1 MKTDTIGPRSST
13 LHYNQDYRKITP
25 TKNNVL
31 VKDMEFG
38 ERMTLGGIII
48 LDDDKKGQGIRPRW
62 AEVVAVGR
70 LQEDVKVGEYI
81 LVAHGRWTRGLDMT
95 DEDGVTTT
103 VRLVDPKDILMSS
116 DEPPKEDLTFGIN
129 PTY

>member
-1 MKTDTIGPRSST
+1 MKTIIGARSST
-13 LHYNQDYRKITP
+13 LHYYQDYRKIQP

-38 ERMTLGGIII
+38 ERQTLGGIII
-48 LDDDKKGQGIRPRW
+48 IDDDKKGQGIRPRW
-62 AEVVAVGR
+62 AEVVAIGPK
-70 LQEDVKVGEYI
+70 QEDVKTGEYI

-95 DEDGVTTT
+95 DENGETTT

-116 DEPPKEDLTFGIN
+116 DELPKEDLTFGIN
-129 PTY
+129 PT

>member
-1 MKTDTIGPRSST
+1 MNTDTIGPRSSV
-13 LHYNQDYRKITP
+13 LHYNTDYRKITP

-38 ERMTLGGIII
+38 ERMTVGGIII

-62 AEVVAVGR
+62 AEVVAVGPK
-70 LQEDVKVGEYI
+70 QEDVVPGEYI

-95 DEDGVTTT
+95 DENGETTT

>member
-1 MKTDTIGPRSST
+1 MTTKTLGSRSSV
-13 LHYNQDYRKITP
+13 LHYHQDYRKITP

-48 LDDDKKGQGIRPRW
+48 IDDDKKGQGIRPRW
-62 AEVVAVGR
+62 AEVVAVGPK
-70 LQEDVKVGEYI
+70 QEDVVPGEYI

-95 DEDGVTTT
+95 DEIGETTT

-129 PTY
+129 PT

>member
-1 MKTDTIGPRSST
+1 MKTNMIGPRSST

-31 VKDMEFG
+31 VKDMDFG
-38 ERMTLGGIII
+38 ERMTVGGIII

-70 LQEDVKVGEYI
+70 LQEDVKPGEYI

-95 DEDGVTTT
+95 GDDGITVT
-103 VRLVDPKDILMSS
+103 VRLVDPKDVIMASPDKPHDMTMANTIS
-116 DEPPKEDLTFGIN
+116 
-129 PTY
+129 

>member
-1 MKTDTIGPRSST
+1 
-13 LHYNQDYRKITP
+13 
-25 TKNNVL
+25 
-31 VKDMEFG
+31 MEFG

-62 AEVVAVGR
+62 AEVVAVGPK
-70 LQEDVKVGEYI
+70 QEDVVPGEYI

-95 DEDGVTTT
+95 DEDGTTTT